1 LFCQNCAGFGRGIV
15 HFWQIDGTY
24 FKINKFKYRI
34 VILITWKEKILIMK
48 GSAEIGNLILDFT
61 SDGKIVNV
69 EFQNISEYLK
79 MMNVNPQILNKLT
92 EVNLIIQ
99 KQKGAISLF
108 AVLKTPTLKQ
118 PVPLAIVPVTKQLA
132 PSI

>member
-1 LFCQNCAGFGRGIV
+1 MERKNFDYDEV
-15 HFWQIDGTY
+15 SDS
-24 FKINKFKYRI
+24 
-34 VILITWKEKILIMK
+34 LIISRKKDNEKVQ

-79 MMNVNPQILNKLT
+79 MMNVNPQILNELT
-92 EVNLIIQ
+92 EVDLIIQ

-108 AVLKTPTLKQ
+108 AILKTPTLQQ
-118 PVPLAIVPVTKQLA
+118 PVPLATVPVTKQLA

>member
-1 LFCQNCAGFGRGIV
+1 MERKNFDYDEV
-15 HFWQIDGTY
+15 SDS
-24 FKINKFKYRI
+24 
-34 VILITWKEKILIMK
+34 LIISRKQDNEKVQ